1 MTTIFGLSGSLRR
14 TSFNAGLLRAAAEAA
29 PLEVT
34 INIGPIREMPLM
46 TPM

>member
-14 TSFNAGLLRAAAEAA
+14 TSFNAGLLRAAAEVA
-29 PLEVT
+29 PPEVT
-34 INIGPIREMPLM
+34 IKIGRSSRYRSM